1 MNWYAEANAKGFR
14 EVAESL
20 GMKEEKKSWGPC
32 PSCHAHRR
40 SSNDP
45 RPPIGVTGNVSWK
58 CFACGAK
65 GDVPILISLSLFE
78 KSTKQL
84 NKNDFDSLNL
94 WLQDNDFDMKK
105 RRIKSNN
112 LQFQTIDTQ
121 SPPAKQ
127 VSRGGS
133 DFAWREGLAEECKER
148 LHSPEGI
155 GVLNY
160 LTLKRNIGEEV
171 IDKADLGCLK
181 VGQDYYL
188 SIPLKDKEGQIVNI
202 RFRSIPP
209 AKKAYRV
216 CAGRPLPLY
225 GSHSLGDKKSDV
237 IIVEG
242 ELDVLALRT
251 YGFNDNVVSGTSGAT
266 ANWPDEWLDQ
276 LEPFKQFL
284 LWYDNDKA
292 GNEGADKLSKKLGEY
307 RCFRINSSWND
318 VGEALANNLSG
329 DDIDKIISN
338 DVTSYTKANL
348 VSANHYTDAIEHLIN
363 NPDSLKGI
371 TTTSQKLDSVL
382 GGIASGL
389 WVVTG
394 DTGHGKTTWCTWLCY
409 QQAKNGVPVMLTSF
423 EQRPIGTVQKLLRS
437 ELGGDFTKFTPEQR
451 KDALD
456 DIGKLPLHIYDHYGE
471 ISFDNIVSSL
481 RFAVRRHGVKVALVD
496 HLGFLTQPDSK
507 QDERILIE
515 KVVRK
520 LATVAIQDDFTIILV
535 CHPNN
540 MSVSQQRRVK
550 ISDLKGAS
558 AIRQD
563 AHVALVVERQD
574 GTSERGFPATT
585 IYADKIRSEFGTNG
599 GQVTMAFDPYA
610 CIYADRWEDTPS
622 CQNGANIVVPD
633 SPTKKR
639 RRVRK

>member
-1 MNWYAEANAKGFR
+1 
-14 EVAESL
+14 
-20 GMKEEKKSWGPC
+20 
-32 PSCHAHRR
+32 
-40 SSNDP
+40 
-45 RPPIGVTGNVSWK
+45 
-58 CFACGAK
+58 
-65 GDVPILISLSLFE
+65 
-78 KSTKQL
+78 
-84 NKNDFDSLNL
+84 
-94 WLQDNDFDMKK
+94 
-105 RRIKSNN
+105 
-112 LQFQTIDTQ
+112 
-121 SPPAKQ
+121 
-127 VSRGGS
+127 
-133 DFAWREGLAEECKER
+133 
-148 LHSPEGI
+148 
-155 GVLNY
+155 
-160 LTLKRNIGEEV
+160 
-171 IDKADLGCLK
+171 
-181 VGQDYYL
+181 
-188 SIPLKDKEGQIVNI
+188 
-202 RFRSIPP
+202 
-209 AKKAYRV
+209 
-216 CAGRPLPLY
+216 
-225 GSHSLGDKKSDV
+225 
-237 IIVEG
+237 
-242 ELDVLALRT
+242 
-251 YGFNDNVVSGTSGAT
+251 
-266 ANWPDEWLDQ
+266 
-276 LEPFKQFL
+276 
-284 LWYDNDKA
+284 
-292 GNEGADKLSKKLGEY
+292 
-307 RCFRINSSWND
+307 
-318 VGEALANNLSG
+318 
-329 DDIDKIISN
+329 
-338 DVTSYTKANL
+338 
-348 VSANHYTDAIEHLIN
+348 
-363 NPDSLKGI
+363 
-371 TTTSQKLDSVL
+371 
-382 GGIASGL
+382 
-389 WVVTG
+389 
-394 DTGHGKTTWCTWLCY
+394 
-409 QQAKNGVPVMLTSF
+409 MLTSF

>member
-1 MNWYAEANAKGFR
+1 MNWYAEANAKGFK

-20 GMKEEKKSWGPC
+20 GMVEQKKSWGPC
-32 PSCHAHRR
+32 PSCCSNKR
-40 SSNDP
+40 SSSDN
-45 RPPIGVTGNVSWK
+45 RPPIGVTENISWK
-58 CFACGAK
+58 CFSCGIK
-65 GDVPILISLSLFE
+65 GDVPILISLSLFK

-84 NKNDFDSLNL
+84 DSSDFDSLNV
-94 WLQDNDFDMKK
+94 WLKDHDFNMKN
-105 RRIKSNN
+105 RRVKTTN
-112 LQFQTIDTQ
+112 LQFQTVDTSPVS
-121 SPPAKQ
+121 SPPEKF
-127 VSRGGS
+127 SG
-133 DFAWREGLAEECKER
+133 DFAWRDGLAEECKKR
-148 LHSPEGI
+148 LYSSEGMP
-155 GVLNY
+155 VFNY
-160 LTLKRNIGEEV
+160 LTLSRKISKEV

-181 VGQDYYL
+181 VRDDYYL
-188 SIPLKDKEGQIVNI
+188 SIPLKDKDGTIVNI
-202 RFRSIPP
+202 RFRSVPP
-209 AKKAYRV
+209 AKKSYRV
-216 CAGRPLPLY
+216 CSGRPLPLY
-225 GSHSLGDKKSDV
+225 GADSLADKRSDV

-242 ELDVLALRT
+242 ELDVLALNT
-251 YGFNDNVVSGTSGAT
+251 YGFTKNVVSGTSGAA
-266 ANWPDEWLDQ
+266 ANWTDEWLDQ
-276 LEPFKQFL
+276 LEDFKQFL
-284 LWYDNDKA
+284 LWFDNDKA
-292 GNEGADKLSKKLGEY
+292 GDDGADKLSKKLGEY
-307 RCFRINSSWND
+307 RCFRIKSSWND

-329 DDIDKIISN
+329 DDIDQIMIN
-338 DVTSYTKANL
+338 DVISYTKANL
-348 VSANHYTDAIEHLIN
+348 VNASFYTDAIEDLIN

-437 ELGGDFTKFTPEQR
+437 ELGGDFTKFTPDER
-451 KDALD
+451 REALD
-456 DIGKLPLHIYDHYGE
+456 NIGKLPLHIYDHYGE
-471 ISFDNIVSSL
+471 ITFDNIITQL
-481 RFAVRRHGVKVALVD
+481 RFAVRRHGVKIALVD

-574 GTSERGFPATT
+574 GTAERGFPATT
-585 IYADKIRSEFGTNG
+585 IYADKIRSEFGSNG
-599 GQVTMAFDPYA
+599 GHVTMAFDPYA

-633 SPTKKR
+633 NPTKKR
-639 RRVRK
+639 RRVKK